1 MADPVLIARSP
12 LDGVLHPGRHG
23 VAAGAPGAVLREE
36 AGWRIA
42 SVAARRGQHAAVAA
56 AAREA
61 WGVALPTAPRHEGD
75 ARLGFLWAGPGQWLA
90 LAPDAPAPLEQALR
104 QVLGGLA
111 AVAEQGDGRVVLHL
125 SGPRARDVL
134 AKLVAVD
141 LHPRAFGVGD
151 TAITL
156 AAHIGVQLWQV
167 DESPAYRLL
176 AFRGFAGS
184 LAAALVAAG
193 EEYGIEILARG

>member
-1 MADPVLIARSP
+1 
-12 LDGVLHPGRHG
+12 
-23 VAAGAPGAVLREE
+23 
-36 AGWRIA
+36 
-42 SVAARRGQHAAVAA
+42 
-56 AAREA
+56 
-61 WGVALPTAPRHEGD
+61 
-75 ARLGFLWAGPGQWLA
+75 
-90 LAPDAPAPLEQALR
+90 
-104 QVLGGLA
+104 
-111 AVAEQGDGRVVLHL
+111 VLHL

-141 LHPRAFGVGD
+141 LHPRAFRAGD

-193 EEYGIEILARG
+193 EEYGTEILARG